1 MIPFR
6 RKKPSARRS
15 RRGMLPA
22 LACIFAVAAILR
34 FGDGMGTIFAFAS
47 AQNSAADSSS
57 CMADEGTLSLM
68 NALRQRERKVID
80 QEGVIADRM
89 RALELADKR
98 VQERLAALAA
108 AEKELSE
115 TVTIADKA
123 AEQDVARLVTV
134 YETMKPKEAAPL
146 FGAMSPEFAS
156 GFLGRM
162 KPEAAAAIFANLD
175 PETAYAISVI
185 VAGRNAGAP
194 AN

>member
-6 RKKPSARRS
+6 RKKPSALRS

-47 AQNSAADSSS
+47 AQNSAADGSS
-57 CMADEGTLSLM
+57 CTADEGTLSLM